1 MNTFSKLTKIPA
13 INSVLLCNGKT
24 FISTLPL
31 IPGTLITI
39 PNARIAT
46 QNAILG
52 DFATERLIEIGPAG
66 TLVNM
71 ATKTLNAGYKSQDI
85 ALGLRRELLSYK
97 KDADAIY
104 SDIPGQETAATVL
117 PSPDAAA
124 TTPPAPIAAPAPA
137 PASPVAVTAA
147 PATVSVPDTAVSPH
161 DIITTLVSVALM
173 KQPKDVAQDQTL
185 KALCGGE

>member
-1 MNTFSKLTKIPA
+1 
-13 INSVLLCNGKT
+13 
-24 FISTLPL
+24 L

-46 QNAILG
+46 QDAILG

-104 SDIPGQETAATVL
+104 YDTPGQEAAAAAS
-117 PSPDAAA
+117 PSPTTT
-124 TTPPAPIAAPAPA
+124 TTPPAPVTAQAPATLSPA
-137 PASPVAVTAA
+137 AVTAA
-147 PATVSVPDTAVSPH
+147 PATVSVPDIAVSPH
-161 DIITTLVSVALM
+161 DIITTLVSVALA
-173 KQPKDVAQDQTL
+173 KQLKDVAQDQTL